1 MKKTPKTICITG
13 ASSGLGTALALSY
26 AHTGTT
32 LFLTGRHSPRLES
45 VADACRNQGAT
56 VYTQT
61 VDVTK
66 KGLMQAWATEVL
78 RHGTPDLIIANAGIS
93 GGTAEGAE
101 SLEQMESMVFTNIL
115 GVFYTV
121 EPFVPA
127 LKAAK
132 SGQIAI
138 ISSLAGYR
146 GFPGAPAYCATK
158 AAVKSYG
165 ESLRSLLGGDGVSVT
180 TVCPGYVQT
189 QMTDANDFHMPL
201 MWSAPKAAAVIKQRL
216 MKNPARVSFPWPMTF
231 LVWLFMVLPAAW
243 VDGLLRRLPR
253 KQALALHD

>member
-1 MKKTPKTICITG
+1 MKKIPKTICITG
-13 ASSGLGTALALSY
+13 ASSGLGAALALSY
-26 AHTGTT
+26 ARAGVT
-32 LFLTGRHSPRLES
+32 LFLTGRHPTRLES

-56 VYTQT
+56 VHTT
-61 VDVTK
+61 AVDVTK
-66 KGLMQAWATEVL
+66 KGLMQAWAADVL
-78 RHGTPDLIIANAGIS
+78 RQATPDLIIANAGIS

-101 SLEQMESMVFTNIL
+101 SLEHMEAMVFTNIL

-121 EPFVPA
+121 EPFLPA

-180 TVCPGYVQT
+180 TVCPGYIQT
-189 QMTDANDFHMPL
+189 QMTEANDFHMPL
-201 MWSAPKAAAVIKQRL
+201 MWSAQKAADVIKRRL
-216 MKNPARVSFPWPMTF
+216 MKRPARLSFPWPMTF
-231 LVWLFMVLPAAW
+231 LVWLFMILPAPW
-243 VDGLLRRLPR
+243 VDGFLSRLPR
-253 KQALALHD
+253 KQALSTHD

>member
-1 MKKTPKTICITG
+1 MKKIPKTICITG

-26 AHTGTT
+26 AHSGVT
-32 LFLTGRHSPRLES
+32 LFLTGRHSTRLAS

-56 VYTQT
+56 VHTSA

-66 KGLMQAWATEVL
+66 KGLMQAWAADVL
-78 RHGTPDLIIANAGIS
+78 GHGTPDLIIANAGIS
-93 GGTAEGAE
+93 GGTAEGSE

-115 GVFYTV
+115 GVFYTI
-121 EPFVPA
+121 EPFLPA
-127 LKAAK
+127 LKAK
-132 SGQIAI
+132 RSGQIAI

-165 ESLRSLLGGDGVSVT
+165 ESLRGLLGAEGIAVT
-180 TVCPGYVQT
+180 TVCPGYIQT
-189 QMTDANDFHMPL
+189 QMTEANDFHMPL
-201 MWSAPKAAAVIKQRL
+201 MWPAKKAAAVIKHAL
-216 MKNPARVSFPWPMTF
+216 TKNPARLSFPWPMTF
-231 LVWLFMVLPAAW
+231 LVWLLMVLPARW

-253 KQALALHD
+253 KQALPTDA